1 MPSAPQL
8 RPGSRNSRCRA
19 FGVGMG
25 APQGV
30 QTRQSPVFPTPGRV
44 FLKEIGMLATFI
56 SLLGSL
62 AQAQI
67 VWIGDVNTN
76 FASQRVSNLGRIIG
90 HSHVCCFF
98 CCKANYSKDDH
109 YFWLQ
114 PFTRKTDLLA
124 GRFFCGSCK
133 IRVKRQTARDER
145 CIPNEYPRFWEAL
158 QNPISE
164 RWGKQIC
171 LN

>member
-1 MPSAPQL
+1 MAKSSQLLSVNVSLLKIGQNIGSREVATFPSAPQL

-30 QTRQSPVFPTPGRV
+30 QTRQSPVFPAPGRV

-90 HSHVCCFF
+90 HGHFCCFF
-98 CCKANYSKDDH
+98 WCKQNYSKDDH
-109 YFWLQ
+109 SFWL
-114 PFTRKTDLLA
+114 PHSR
-124 GRFFCGSCK
+124 
-133 IRVKRQTARDER
+133 
-145 CIPNEYPRFWEAL
+145 L
-158 QNPISE
+158 QEKPTCSQVGFLWLMQNS
-164 RWGKQIC
+164 G
-171 LN
+171 